1 MTIQWW
7 GLLLEQ
13 WFLLSCL
20 PFHILAFNL
29 DTDTK
34 HVLRK
39 NGDPG
44 SLFGFSLALHHQL
57 NPVNKKLLLVGAPRA
72 KSFTKIEVTGGIY
85 QCELTTDSK
94 SCERVKLDNDEFVKS
109 KDVKDQW
116 MGVRV
121 TSQGPG
127 QSVMTCAHRYQEW
140 STNPDTPNLVF
151 GQCYILGEDLH
162 KSDAHR
168 IWRRVICDDRKHI
181 KDKPKNPDWFGYC
194 QQGHSAAFAK
204 DNTSLLFGGPGA
216 YQWKGIVRMESL
228 DNLEVS
234 NEEPCETG
242 DVDRLDRD
250 LIPLL
255 NNSYL
260 GFSIDSGMAL
270 TKKGQLTIV
279 SGAPRGG
286 FSGEVAFL
294 KRDPLAERSLSVEN
308 ILKGPGLASS
318 FGYDI
323 AVVDL
328 NADGWDDLAV
338 GAPEFFLKEG
348 EVGGAVYIYINNR
361 GRQWEKIEPV
371 RLDGNKDSMF
381 GLAVENIGDVNQDG
395 YEDIAVGAP
404 YDGVGRVYLY
414 CGSSG
419 GIHKKT
425 AQIITAESYNVR
437 RFGFSLTGK
446 IDMDGNHY
454 PDLAVGSLS
463 DSIFVYRARPVVN
476 IREDLQ
482 ITPSTIN
489 MAAEHCDKHKC
500 TFKARACFTYTAQPP
515 SYNPRLTVNYAF
527 EADAE
532 TRKQRRSSR
541 MQFLFQSQGVLELAG
556 QGKEKCTETQ
566 LKLLGD
572 IKDRLHSI
580 PISVSVSLLNDSK
593 TESKSPLPALTP
605 ILSLYEQSTAT
616 SEVIFINKGCGSDNI
631 CQSNL
636 ELQYRFCSR
645 PKLPR
650 QDVFTPLPSERG
662 IPVISAGDEDIA
674 LEVNV
679 TNRGGDDAH
688 QSHLIIKLPDSLSF
702 SSLYFN
708 HISEVLVKC
717 NPNDNGTLT
726 DCELGNPFKRDA
738 EVTFYVILSTSR
750 ISLSTTDVNVTLQLE
765 TTSVQK
771 IQASEAKAKVVFEL
785 HLQVFGLARPSQVSF
800 GGAVKGESAMKSE
813 DDIGTLVE
821 YEFRIWNLGRPLKSF
836 ANASLN
842 IYWPKEN
849 TVGKWLL
856 YLVQIH
862 SEGIQNVPC
871 SPLKEIS
878 PVQHIKGSRDISRKR
893 RDAHQEA
900 FSSEDGFS
908 FLSKKRKYK
917 TLTCSDELKCVEI
930 RCPLLGL
937 DSTAV
942 VFLQA
947 RLWNSTFLE
956 DYSSLNYLD
965 IVLDA
970 TLSLTDSAE
979 NIGLRKTEKSGT
991 QVRLTVFPERK
1002 AAIWA
1007 KVAWWVIFL
1016 SVMVGLLLLA
1026 LLGFLL
1032 WKCIKYPVAKKYYVM
1047 QKNTEERHP
1056 IRGDSSLGPTA

>member
-1 MTIQWW
+1 MSIQWW
-7 GLLLEQ
+7 GLLLDL
-13 WFLLSCL
+13 WFILACL
-20 PFHILAFNL
+20 PFHISAFNL

-44 SLFGFSLALHHQL
+44 SMFGFSLALHQQL

-72 KSFTKIEVTGGIY
+72 KSLTKAEVTGGIY

-94 SCERVKLDNDEFVKS
+94 SCERVKFDNNEFLEN

-216 YQWKGIVRMESL
+216 YQWKGTCFELGDTFRMEIAFFF
-228 DNLEVS
+228 
-234 NEEPCETG
+234 P
-242 DVDRLDRD
+242 
-250 LIPLL
+250 
-255 NNSYL
+255 

-348 EVGGAVYIYINNR
+348 VVGGAVYIYINNR

-414 CGSSG
+414 YGSSG

-425 AQIITAESYNVR
+425 AQIITAESYNIR

-446 IDMDGNHY
+446 IDMDDNHY

-476 IREDLQ
+476 IREDLR

-489 MAAEHCDKHKC
+489 MA
-500 TFKARACFTYTAQPP
+500 
-515 SYNPRLTVNYAF
+515 
-527 EADAE
+527 
-532 TRKQRRSSR
+532 
-541 MQFLFQSQGVLELAG
+541 
-556 QGKEKCTETQ
+556 
-566 LKLLGD
+566 
-572 IKDRLHSI
+572 
-580 PISVSVSLLNDSK
+580 
-593 TESKSPLPALTP
+593 
-605 ILSLYEQSTAT
+605 
-616 SEVIFINKGCGSDNI
+616 VIFINKGCGSDNI

-645 PKLPR
+645 PKLLG

-679 TNRGGDDAH
+679 TNREGDDAH

-702 SSLYFN
+702 SSLHFN
-708 HISEVLVKC
+708 HISC

-726 DCELGNPFKRDA
+726 DCELGNPFKRD
-738 EVTFYVILSTSR
+738 VTFYVILSTSR

-849 TVGKWLL
+849 AAGKWLL

-878 PVQHIKGSRDISRKR
+878 PDQHIK
-893 RDAHQEA
+893 EA

-947 RLWNSTFLE
+947 RLWNSTFIE
-956 DYSSLNYLD
+956 VPISLMFMVCL
-965 IVLDA
+965 
-970 TLSLTDSAE
+970 
-979 NIGLRKTEKSGT
+979 

-1032 WKCIKYPVAKKYYVM
+1032 WKVTQFVIHTVGGWW
-1047 QKNTEERHP
+1047 EE
-1056 IRGDSSLGPTA
+1056 L

>member
-1 MTIQWW
+1 ME
-7 GLLLEQ
+7 LE
-13 WFLLSCL
+13 
-20 PFHILAFNL
+20 
-29 DTDTK
+29 
-34 HVLRK
+34 
-39 NGDPG
+39 
-44 SLFGFSLALHHQL
+44 
-57 NPVNKKLLLVGAPRA
+57 
-72 KSFTKIEVTGGIY
+72 
-85 QCELTTDSK
+85 
-94 SCERVKLDNDEFVKS
+94 
-109 KDVKDQW
+109 
-116 MGVRV
+116 
-121 TSQGPG
+121 
-127 QSVMTCAHRYQEW
+127 
-140 STNPDTPNLVF
+140 
-151 GQCYILGEDLH
+151 
-162 KSDAHR
+162 
-168 IWRRVICDDRKHI
+168 
-181 KDKPKNPDWFGYC
+181 
-194 QQGHSAAFAK
+194 
-204 DNTSLLFGGPGA
+204 
-216 YQWKGIVRMESL
+216 
-228 DNLEVS
+228 
-234 NEEPCETG
+234 
-242 DVDRLDRD
+242 
-250 LIPLL
+250 
-255 NNSYL
+255 
-260 GFSIDSGMAL
+260 
-270 TKKGQLTIV
+270 
-279 SGAPRGG
+279 
-286 FSGEVAFL
+286 
-294 KRDPLAERSLSVEN
+294 
-308 ILKGPGLASS
+308 
-318 FGYDI
+318 
-323 AVVDL
+323 
-328 NADGWDDLAV
+328 
-338 GAPEFFLKEG
+338 
-348 EVGGAVYIYINNR
+348 
-361 GRQWEKIEPV
+361 
-371 RLDGNKDSMF
+371 
-381 GLAVENIGDVNQDG
+381 
-395 YEDIAVGAP
+395 
-404 YDGVGRVYLY
+404 
-414 CGSSG
+414 
-419 GIHKKT
+419 
-425 AQIITAESYNVR
+425 
-437 RFGFSLTGK
+437 
-446 IDMDGNHY
+446 
-454 PDLAVGSLS
+454 
-463 DSIFVYRARPVVN
+463 
-476 IREDLQ
+476 
-482 ITPSTIN
+482 
-489 MAAEHCDKHKC
+489 
-500 TFKARACFTYTAQPP
+500 
-515 SYNPRLTVNYAF
+515 
-527 EADAE
+527 
-532 TRKQRRSSR
+532 
-541 MQFLFQSQGVLELAG
+541 
-556 QGKEKCTETQ
+556 
-566 LKLLGD
+566 
-572 IKDRLHSI
+572 
-580 PISVSVSLLNDSK
+580 
-593 TESKSPLPALTP
+593 
-605 ILSLYEQSTAT
+605 
-616 SEVIFINKGCGSDNI
+616 
-631 CQSNL
+631 
-636 ELQYRFCSR
+636 YRFCSR
-645 PKLPR
+645 PKLLG

-679 TNRGGDDAH
+679 TNREGDDAH

>member
-7 GLLLEQ
+7 GLLLDL
-13 WFLLSCL
+13 WFLLACL
-20 PFHILAFNL
+20 PFHISAFNL

-44 SLFGFSLALHHQL
+44 SLFGFSLALHQQL

-72 KSFTKIEVTGGIY
+72 KSLTKADVTGGIY

-94 SCERVKLDNDEFVKS
+94 SCERVKLDNDEFLKS
-109 KDVKDQW
+109 YDVKDQW

-194 QQGHSAAFAK
+194 QQG
-204 DNTSLLFGGPGA
+204 
-216 YQWKGIVRMESL
+216 IVRMESL

-234 NEEPCETG
+234 NEEPRETG

-279 SGAPRGG
+279 SGAPRSG
-286 FSGEVAFL
+286 FSGEVA
-294 KRDPLAERSLSVEN
+294 
-308 ILKGPGLASS
+308 
-318 FGYDI
+318 
-323 AVVDL
+323 
-328 NADGWDDLAV
+328 WDDLAV

-348 EVGGAVYIYINNR
+348 VVGGAVYIYINNR

-381 GLAVENIGDVNQDG
+381 GLAVENIGDVNQD
-395 YEDIAVGAP
+395 DIAVGAP

-414 CGSSG
+414 YGSSG
-419 GIHKKT
+419 GIHEKT
-425 AQIITAESYNVR
+425 AQIITAESYNIR

-446 IDMDGNHY
+446 IDVDDNHY

-463 DSIFVYRARPVVN
+463 DSIFVYRARPVVK
-476 IREDLQ
+476 IREDLR

-489 MAAEHCDKHKC
+489 MATEHCDKHKC
-500 TFKARACFTYTAQPP
+500 TFTARACFTYTTQPP
-515 SYNPRLTVNYAF
+515 SYNPRLTVNYTF

-532 TRKQRRSSR
+532 TRKQRRTSR
-541 MQFLFQSQGVLELAG
+541 MQFLGQSQGVLELPG

-580 PISVSVSLLNDSK
+580 PISVSVSLLNASK
-593 TESKSPLPALTP
+593 TKSKSPLPELTP
-605 ILSLYEQSTAT
+605 VLSLYKQSTAT
-616 SEVIFINKGCGSDNI
+616 SEIKVVGVITFAKVTWSYSTGSVPDQN
-631 CQSNL
+631 
-636 ELQYRFCSR
+636 YRDKMYSPHC
-645 PKLPR
+645 
-650 QDVFTPLPSERG
+650 
-662 IPVISAGDEDIA
+662 PVISAGDEDIV

-679 TNRGGDDAH
+679 TNREGDDAH
-688 QSHLIIKLPDSLSF
+688 QSHLIIKLPDSLSY

-708 HISEVLVKC
+708 SISEVIVKC

-765 TTSVQK
+765 T
-771 IQASEAKAKVVFEL
+771 
-785 HLQVFGLARPSQVSF
+785 F

-849 TVGKWLL
+849 AVGKWLL

-862 SEGIQNVPC
+862 SEGIQNSSC

-878 PVQHIKGSRDISRKR
+878 PVQHIKSLL
-893 RDAHQEA
+893 
-900 FSSEDGFS
+900 SERLV
-908 FLSKKRKYK
+908 FLNLL
-917 TLTCSDELKCVEI
+917 TFLQTCSDELKCVEI

-942 VFLQA
+942 VFLRA

-956 DYSSLNYLD
+956 DYSALNYLD

-979 NIGLRKTEKSGT
+979 NIGLRQTKKSGT

-1016 SVMVGLLLLA
+1016 SVM
-1026 LLGFLL
+1026 
-1032 WKCIKYPVAKKYYVM
+1032 CKYPVAKKYHIVH
-1047 QKNTEERHP
+1047 KNTEERHP